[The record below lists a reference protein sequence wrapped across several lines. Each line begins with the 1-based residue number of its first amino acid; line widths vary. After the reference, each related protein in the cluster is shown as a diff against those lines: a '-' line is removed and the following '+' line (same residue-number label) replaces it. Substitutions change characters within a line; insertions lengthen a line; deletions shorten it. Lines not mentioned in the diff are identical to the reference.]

1 MVVDLDPGSSK
12 RRHSEKGS
20 ASGWL
25 EKRVG
30 NKHRKNP
37 SVSYYYGWLD
47 QGQQCK
53 RYVPVAK
60 LGQVTQMIS
69 DRGGV
74 EEILALLKSKG
85 SGK

>member
-1 MVVDLDPGSSK
+1 MTVELDPGSNK

-30 NKHRKNP
+30 NKHRKSP

-69 DRGGV
+69 DRYGV
-74 EEILALLKSKG
+74 EEILGFLTVKR
-85 SGK
+85 